1 MTDQDNNLKQQLKR
15 ALRIASSQQL
25 EQFTGKVGF
34 KIDELH
40 SRFQLGQVLSDQI
53 ILLVISGDD
62 LRMTIKIHYKRS
74 HVLSLAKYPFD
85 FVNDDELQLK
95 IVDYM
100 KELCNQ
106 VCGRVC
112 RIFAK
117 RDIHLGM
124 SIPLKLRGFYEVY
137 SDYHDATS
145 PLFKFGDF
153 WQVSNTQGSFFF
165 SSYIEIVNLNTLYG
179 ITFDTDEDIDKNEQ
193 QDDSQGL
200 EFL

>member
-1 MTDQDNNLKQQLKR
+1 MLMTQQDNDLKQQLKR
-15 ALRIASSQQL
+15 ALRAASSKQL
-25 EQFTGKVGF
+25 EQFTGKEGF
-34 KIDELH
+34 RVDELH
-40 SRFQLGQVLSDQI
+40 SHFQLGQVLNDQM

-74 HVLSLAKYPFD
+74 HALSLAKHPFD
-85 FVNDDELQLK
+85 CDNDDDLQIQ

-100 KELCNQ
+100 KELSNQ

-112 RIFAK
+112 RTFAK
-117 RDIHLGM
+117 HNVHLGM

-137 SDYHDATS
+137 SDYSDAIT

-153 WQVSNTQGSFFF
+153 WQVSNAQGKFFF
-165 SSYIEIVNLNTLYG
+165 TSYTEIINLNNLYD
-179 ITFDTDEDIDKNEQ
+179 IEFDTNEDQ
-193 QDDSQGL
+193 QKDDTQGL